1 MDDYWEFVTLHQN
14 IVASHMA
21 ALVGKWVFP
30 DGCGMYRG
38 FVSKVKSV
46 QLLRSE
52 GELYTFLICCA
63 VEESNG
69 RF

>member
-1 MDDYWEFVTLHQN
+1 MNDYWEFVTLHQS
-14 IVASHMA
+14 IVASHMEG
-21 ALVGKWVFP
+21 LFGKKVFN
-30 DGCGMYRG
+30 DGYGRYRG

-63 VEESNG
+63 VEAIK
-69 RF
+69 